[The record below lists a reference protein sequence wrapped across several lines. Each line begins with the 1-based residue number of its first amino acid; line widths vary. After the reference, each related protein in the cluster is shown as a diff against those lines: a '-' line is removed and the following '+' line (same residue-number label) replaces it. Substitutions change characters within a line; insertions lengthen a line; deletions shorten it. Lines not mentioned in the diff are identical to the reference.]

1 MESYSKSSTRSI
13 VKAVEDARADRL
25 DNVDKFLSE
34 RYGPKSVAAI
44 KAVHEIEE
52 HRPIETR
59 WEWSWP

>member
-1 MESYSKSSTRSI
+1 M
-13 VKAVEDARADRL
+13 KAVEDARADRL